1 MFLASL
7 VLNFTKQRKLTKKKK
22 LQYTK
27 FIIMKYGTI
36 YYILIFTPIL
46 QLQKKINLRINFQ
59 SRSFF

>member
-22 LQYTK
+22 KLQYTK
-27 FIIMKYGTI
+27 FIIMKYGII

-46 QLQKKINLRINFQ
+46 QLQKK
-59 SRSFF
+59 

>member
-7 VLNFTKQRKLTKKKK
+7 VLNFTKQRKLTKKK

-27 FIIMKYGTI
+27 FIIMKYGII

-46 QLQKKINLRINFQ
+46 QLQKK
-59 SRSFF
+59 